1 MKTLGSTRY
10 GGWAAGLTVPR
21 PRVKKPAPG
30 GRNVTRREGT
40 IGNLRAVPSGAAT
53 AIGRRIVSGQ
63 WPQHSALPPEAELA
77 RDLAVSRPSLREAIK
92 LLTGKGLIRSTPG
105 LGTVVRPLAEWNR
118 LDPDVLVW
126 EIMEG
131 PDESFVRDLFELRRM
146 VEPEACA
153 VAAMRAPPGARHI
166 IEDAFQALRRAPD
179 VALSIK
185 ADLSFHRAIVM
196 GTGNQLLA
204 AFLPAIEA
212 SLSLSFEIS
221 RAGGVTQAHV
231 VSMHRKVND
240 AIIAGNAAAARTA
253 MLALLQRSERDA
265 LEALEL
271 TRNLSRK
278 ESS

>member
-1 MKTLGSTRY
+1 
-10 GGWAAGLTVPR
+10 
-21 PRVKKPAPG
+21 
-30 GRNVTRREGT
+30 
-40 IGNLRAVPSGAAT
+40 
-53 AIGRRIVSGQ
+53 
-63 WPQHSALPPEAELA
+63 
-77 RDLAVSRPSLREAIK
+77 
-92 LLTGKGLIRSTPG
+92 
-105 LGTVVRPLAEWNR
+105 
-118 LDPDVLVW
+118 VLVW
-126 EIMEG
+126 EITEG

-153 VAAMRAPPGARHI
+153 IAATRASAKARHA

-179 VALSIK
+179 VTSSIA

-196 GTGNQLLA
+196 GTENQLLA

-221 RAGGVTQAHV
+221 RAGEVTQAHV

-240 AIIAGNAAAARTA
+240 AIIAGDADAARAT
-253 MLALLQRSERDA
+253 MLMLLQRSERDA
-265 LEALEL
+265 LDALAP

>member
-1 MKTLGSTRY
+1 MIGDL
-10 GGWAAGLTVPR
+10 
-21 PRVKKPAPG
+21 RV
-30 GRNVTRREGT
+30 
-40 IGNLRAVPSGAAT
+40 VPSEAA
-53 AIGRRIVSGQ
+53 AEIGRRIVSGE

-77 RDLAVSRPSLREAIK
+77 RDLEVSRPSVREAIK
-92 LLTGKGLIRSTPG
+92 LLTGKGLIRSTPR
-105 LGTVVRPLAEWNR
+105 LGTVVRPPAEWNR

-126 EIMEG
+126 ELSEG

-153 VAAMRAPPGARHI
+153 IAAARASVTARHT

-179 VALSIK
+179 VAQSIE
-185 ADLSFHRAIVM
+185 ADLAFHHAIVM
-196 GTGNQLLA
+196 GTENQLLA

-240 AIIAGNAAAARTA
+240 AIIAGDADAARAA
-253 MLALLQRSERDA
+253 MLTLLKRSERDA
-265 LEALEL
+265 LEALGL
-271 TRNLSRK
+271 TRNPSRK
-278 ESS
+278 EPQ

>member
-1 MKTLGSTRY
+1 MR
-10 GGWAAGLTVPR
+10 R
-21 PRVKKPAPG
+21 PQAI
-30 GRNVTRREGT
+30 
-40 IGNLRAVPSGAAT
+40 IGDLRAVPSGAAT
-53 AIGRRIVSGQ
+53 EIGRRIVAGE

-126 EIMEG
+126 EITEG

-153 VAAMRAPPGARHI
+153 IAATRASAKARHA
-166 IEDAFQALRRAPD
+166 IEDTFQALRRAPD
-179 VALSIK
+179 VTSSIA

-196 GTGNQLLA
+196 GTENQLLA

-240 AIIAGNAAAARTA
+240 AIIAGDADAARA
-253 MLALLQRSERDA
+253 SMLTLLQRSERDA
-265 LEALEL
+265 LEALAP